1 PPCAQRFAR
10 VLRRGDRQGP
20 QVRGSRHGRLAL
32 LAGRFTPAL
41 GGKPLGFFALCLFR
55 GRLPC
60 RFLFGGLLLGQPAG
74 GLFLL
79 ALLVRLALALQLCPP
94 LRLLLGRDLLADNSG
109 RQLALA
115 AIGALA

>member
-1 PPCAQRFAR
+1 
-10 VLRRGDRQGP
+10 
-20 QVRGSRHGRLAL
+20 
-32 LAGRFTPAL
+32 

-115 AIGALA
+115 AIGALAEPAERRMGGIGALEQRDQALAFLEVLAHQALLGGDDR